1 MEEIV
6 IVGGGIGGLATA
18 LALHRMGLKSL
29 VLETSDSLRCS
40 GFALAMWNN
49 AWIALDALGV
59 ADSLRQQHTQILEM
73 VWLSTNSGRQIS
85 RTALNSKRRN
95 SGTNEARFVERKAI
109 VEAIA
114 KELPKDYIMF
124 STKVDY
130 IENMGY
136 FKMLHLTNGSTL
148 TTKVLIGAD
157 GVNSVVARSLRLKKP
172 HFDGRWSIRGFVHFT
187 GIHKLE
193 PVFLQCIGNGVRF
206 GIVPC
211 GDTSVYWFYI
221 WPSSDQE
228 KGLKGNQAMMKQF
241 VLSNLKRVPPKIL
254 EIIDKTKD
262 EDVLFAPLS
271 LRPPWELF
279 RGNISKD
286 NVCVVGDAFHPMTP
300 DLGQGGCS
308 TLEDAIILAKHIGR
322 AMLQGRIQTNKSQ
335 LLQDEYVHVLIKDAL
350 TKYSQE
356 RKWRVIG
363 LTSTAFIVGNIQQ
376 SCGKLMSLLREQHVL
391 SSFLAK
397 VMVNKGDYDC
407 GKLMLG
413 NKDENFNIDDH
424 SH

>member
-40 GFALAMWNN
+40 GFAMAMWSN

-59 ADSLRQQHTQILEM
+59 ADSLRQHHTQILEM
-73 VWLSTNSGRQIS
+73 VWLSTNTGRQIS
-85 RTALNSKRRN
+85 RTSLNSKRRN
-95 SGTNEARFVERKAI
+95 GSYEARFVERKAI
-109 VEAIA
+109 LEAIA

-130 IENMGY
+130 IEDMGY
-136 FKMLHLTNGSTL
+136 FKMLHLANGSTL

-157 GVNSVVARSLRLKKP
+157 GVNSVVARWLRFKKP
-172 HFDGRWSIRGFVHFT
+172 RFDGRWSIRGFAHFT

-211 GDTSVYWFYI
+211 DDTSVYWFYI
-221 WPSSDQE
+221 WPPSDQE

-262 EDVLFAPLS
+262 EDVLFSPLS

-279 RGNISKD
+279 WGNISKD

-308 TLEDAIILAKHIGR
+308 SLEDAIVLAKYIGQ
-322 AMLQGRIQTNKSQ
+322 AKLQGCADTNKSQ
-335 LLQDEYVHVLIKDAL
+335 LQDDYVLIKDAL
-350 TKYSQE
+350 GKYAQE
-356 RKWRVIG
+356 RRWRVIE
-363 LTSTAFIVGNIQQ
+363 LTTTAFIVGNIQQ
-376 SCGKLMSLLREQHVL
+376 SCGKLTSLLREHVL
-391 SSFLAK
+391 ASFLAK

-407 GKLMLG
+407 GKLLF
-413 NKDENFNIDDH
+413 ENMEKKFNLDDRINH
-424 SH
+424 D